1 MGLRSVV
8 NLDGRADSDAC
19 VVRLDGDFDN
29 ATVPRVRESL
39 NTALS
44 EGYRN
49 IVLDLSGVTYMD
61 SSALGFV
68 VWADQRLQ
76 PVAGRLALAGA
87 NADVAR
93 ILELT
98 GLIGVAPSV
107 VVLASIDDALSSRAL
122 SSQRNGALWVESFE
136 FPADAGQLA
145 SARGR
150 LTEIVA
156 PLGLSDSSVF
166 DMKVAVGEAL
176 ANAVRHGSPHGRS
189 DTVCVEVRAYPD
201 RVDVVVTDSGCGYDG
216 AVRPSR
222 DAFAPSGRG
231 VLFMRALMDGVDFI
245 PGVGGGTS
253 VVLGKRRLVTA

>member
-1 MGLRSVV
+1 V
-8 NLDGRADSDAC
+8 ADTTDSGAC
-19 VVRLDGDFDN
+19 VVRVGGDFDST
-29 ATVPRVRESL
+29 AVPRVRDSL
-39 NTALS
+39 SAALA

-49 IVLDLSGVTYMD
+49 IVLDLTDVTYMD

-87 NADVAR
+87 NADVTR

-107 VVLASIDDALSSRAL
+107 VVTHSIADALSGRNLSSRA
-122 SSQRNGALWVESFE
+122 SGALWVESFE
-136 FPADAGQLA
+136 FTAEASHLA
-145 SARGR
+145 SARTR
-150 LTEIVA
+150 LAEIVA

-176 ANAVRHGSPHGRS
+176 ANAVRHGSPRGRS

-201 RVDVVVTDSGCGYDG
+201 RVDVVVSDTGCGYDG
-216 AVRPSR
+216 TTRPSR

-231 VLFMRALMDGVDFI
+231 VLFMRALMDGVEFA
-245 PGVGGGTS
+245 PALGGGTS
-253 VVLGKRRLVTA
+253 VVLGKRRLASA

>member
-1 MGLRSVV
+1 VV
-8 NLDGRADSDAC
+8 ALADGTDPDAC
-19 VVRLDGDFDN
+19 VVRVEGDFDGIS
-29 ATVPRVRESL
+29 VPGVRDSL
-39 NTALS
+39 NAALS

-61 SSALGFV
+61 STALGFV

-76 PVAGRLALAGA
+76 PVSGRLALAGA

-98 GLIGVAPSV
+98 GIIGVAPSV
-107 VVLASIDDALSSRAL
+107 VVSASIHDALSGRSL
-122 SSQRNGALWVESFE
+122 SSHASGALWVESFE
-136 FPADAGQLA
+136 FPADASQLA
-145 SARGR
+145 MARAR
-150 LTEIVA
+150 LAEIVA

-176 ANAVRHGSPHGRS
+176 ANAVRHGSPRGQG

-201 RVDVVVTDSGCGYDG
+201 RVDVVVSDSGCGYDG
-216 AVRPSR
+216 VIRPSR

-231 VLFMRALMDGVDFI
+231 VLFMRALMDAVDFM

-253 VVLGKRRLVTA
+253 VVLGKRRLVSA